1 MESAMNT
8 LNDALGQIS
17 IRKRQ
22 VELATRNYE
31 LTEAAYK
38 VGKDTQLNLLDE
50 TMELRFAN
58 LVYMNSLLNS
68 NSAYNALLKAT
79 GEF

>member
-1 MESAMNT
+1 M
-8 LNDALGQIS
+8 NDAFNQIG

-22 VELATRNYE
+22 VDLATKNFE

-38 VGKDTQLNLLDE
+38 VGRDTQLNLLDA
-50 TMELRFAN
+50 TMELRSAK
-58 LVYMNSLLNS
+58 LDYMNALLNW